1 MENKKNLTQNIL
13 KSISNTINEMKEF
26 YPFITVPINHP
37 KINEIIKLL
46 NSEEKTSTNT
56 SHNLKELD
64 KQSDC
69 DDHKSVITL
78 SDITQINEK
87 KLIIP
92 KNAIITPMAL
102 DYIKQKNIDI
112 IFYENE

>member
-1 MENKKNLTQNIL
+1 MDNRKNLTQNIL
-13 KSISNTINEMKEF
+13 KSISNTINEMKES

-46 NSEEKTSTNT
+46 NSEEKPSINT
-56 SHNLKELD
+56 SQNLQELD
-64 KQSDC
+64 KKSDC
-69 DDHKSVITL
+69 DEHKSVITL
-78 SDITQINEK
+78 NDITQINEK
-87 KLIIP
+87 KLIIQR
-92 KNAIITPMAL
+92 NSIITPMAL